1 MVAAVRR
8 QEYIGTMPHLRSWV
22 VALAAAAALNAC
34 DTKGATK
41 SAIDALWSGGPK
53 PDELPVMLNKELPF
67 KYPIK
72 LYAQKVQGNVT
83 LRIFIDSNGVVRPES
98 TLVVETSGYA
108 ALDSAAIRGSQELRF
123 VPAKLR
129 GEPLAVP
136 ILFPVF
142 FRHPEATPLPG
153 DTILKQRASKPG
165 E

>member
-1 MVAAVRR
+1 MPLARAARADGGTLVLTSMIGVGVTVIARR
-8 QEYIGTMPHLRSWV
+8 AESDLTYTIW
-22 VALAAAAALNAC
+22 C
-34 DTKGATK
+34 DP
-41 SAIDALWSGGPK
+41 SFDHY
-53 PDELPVMLNKELPF
+53 F
-67 KYPIK
+67 
-72 LYAQKVQGNVT
+72 
-83 LRIFIDSNGVVRPES
+83 RS

-108 ALDSAAIRGSQELRF
+108 ALDSAAIRGSQDLRF

-153 DTILKQRASKPG
+153 DTILKPPAAKPG